1 MRNIRLYHVGHNM
14 EETGEGMDTENNGLL
29 CWKCRKIVPYTIKV
43 RHKSRSING
52 KNYEYNERYGIC
64 SVCHSE
70 ISVPGLMDENE
81 NRFDII
87 YRRLS
92 GIITKGDIRELLNKY
107 DIEKR
112 PLSHLL
118 GFGEHT
124 ISRYLDGQIPK
135 REYSDLLLC
144 LLHDHLEMEKVLEEG
159 KDRIT
164 NVAYNKVKKKIS
176 LIKQMTS
183 CSTKLELVALY
194 IVNSQ
199 YEVTDLSLQKLL
211 YFVKAFSLGVFDE
224 DAVFDDTCEAWA
236 YGPVFPDIYKKYKT
250 FGDSLIPKINPDPSC
265 FAGLK
270 AEDKKIID
278 FVLNTFGRLNGKVL
292 MDITHKEEPWNTA
305 RVGLETFEMSKNVIS
320 DSSIGDYYKGINKI
334 YDLTTREGVNK
345 YIDSLF
351 EE

>member
-1 MRNIRLYHVGHNM
+1 MSK
-14 EETGEGMDTENNGLL
+14 ENDGLL
-29 CWKCRKIVPYTIKV
+29 CWKCKKIVPYTIET
-43 RHKSRSING
+43 RHRLRTING
-52 KNYEYNERYGIC
+52 KEYEYNERYGIC
-64 SVCHSE
+64 SKCHSE
-70 ISVPGLMDENE
+70 ISIPGLIDENE

-92 GIITKGDIRELLNKY
+92 GIITKGDINELLIKY

-135 REYSDLLLC
+135 REYSDLLLH

-164 NVAYNKVKKKIS
+164 NVAYNKVKKKIA
-176 LIKQMTS
+176 LIKHLTN
-183 CSTKLELVALY
+183 CDTKLELVALY

-199 YEVTDLSLQKLL
+199 YEITDLSLQKLL
-211 YFVKAFSLGVFDE
+211 YFVKAFSLGVFGG
-224 DAVFDDTCEAWA
+224 DAVFDDSCEAWM
-236 YGPVFPDIYKKYKT
+236 YGPVFPDVYQKYKT
-250 FGDSLIPKINPDPSC
+250 FGDSLIPKFELDPTC
-265 FAGLK
+265 FSMLGAD
-270 AEDKKIID
+270 EKKVID

-292 MDITHKEEPWNTA
+292 MDITHKEEPWNKA
-305 RVGLETFEMSKNVIS
+305 RSGLETFETSQNIIS
-320 DSSIGDYYKGINKI
+320 DSSICEYYEGMNKI
-334 YDLTTREGVNK
+334 YDLTTREGVNR